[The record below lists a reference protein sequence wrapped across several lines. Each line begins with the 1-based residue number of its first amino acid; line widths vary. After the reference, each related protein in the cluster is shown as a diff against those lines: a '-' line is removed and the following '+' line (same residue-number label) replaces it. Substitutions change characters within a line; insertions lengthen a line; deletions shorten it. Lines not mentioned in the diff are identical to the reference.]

1 MPVIDP
7 DDLVGRTFLLNKE
20 DGQRLRARIVKAL
33 DDFEGDLARDSSR
46 LKFVCSMNDDT
57 VEEIFTCNEL
67 LDYIN
72 NSEEDDLIEWKFK
85 EIIAHEGPLPR
96 SHQNYNGSPYNL
108 TIEWENGEITNEP
121 LNVIAADDPVSCAIH
136 SRDNKLLDQPGWKR
150 FKSLAKREKKLLRLQ
165 NQAKLR
171 SYRTTPKC
179 KFGYQIPRSNDC
191 EHASSIDKHNGNNKW
206 AESIKLEIYQQHD
219 HDT

>member
-57 VEEIFTCNEL
+57 IEEIFTYNEL
-67 LDYIN
+67 LDHIN

-85 EIIAHEGPLPR
+85 EITAHEGPLPR
-96 SHQNYNGSPYNL
+96 SHPNYNGSPYNL
-108 TIEWENGEITNEP
+108 TIEWETG
-121 LNVIAADDPVSCAIH
+121 
-136 SRDNKLLDQPGWKR
+136 
-150 FKSLAKREKKLLRLQ
+150 
-165 NQAKLR
+165 R
-171 SYRTTPKC
+171 SPMNPST
-179 KFGYQIPRSNDC
+179 
-191 EHASSIDKHNGNNKW
+191 
-206 AESIKLEIYQQHD
+206 
-219 HDT
+219 